1 MPINDWCDRPNL
13 YLALIYLPT
22 HLPTYLPTHLP
33 TFLCIYVCM
42 NFKPP
47 LPTFSSV
54 DWLTEAFLR
63 NRNKDPRR
71 LKHLFPFSRGCVG
84 LGGGVLQGVGN
95 RADLGRLGAMMKFMG
110 GKRAFITFANIVRSY
125 MCPTLQLQVITDSNQ
140 CTKDETASC
149 N

>member
-1 MPINDWCDRPNL
+1 MIDATDLICTLLWST
-13 YLALIYLPT
+13 YLPIYLPT
-22 HLPTYLPTHLP
+22 YPPIYLPSYVFTFVWILNLP
-33 TFLCIYVCM
+33 C
-42 NFKPP
+42 P
-47 LPTFSSV
+47 LSQVLT
-54 DWLTEAFLR
+54 DWLKR
-63 NRNKDPRR
+63 
-71 LKHLFPFSRGCVG
+71 FSEIGTKTHAVWNICFRSREGAWG
-84 LGGGVLQGVGN
+84 WGGVLQGVGN